1 MPVLSEQQQ
10 NAPSDWGNVDQE
22 RDAVRRHKPSGNM
35 SNKKK
40 KQARWS
46 LGRDRH
52 GRRMSFGFRDENAQN
67 SFTTPTRDRSNKY
80 KGDSADAEFGNNV
93 DTNFGDIDDNDFENT
108 DRSNHRQQAPLQTP
122 NTAMKRKIMMSLK
135 EAQNSDFYKLLGI
148 TKNASPTEIKRAYHK
163 LSFAYHPDKAG
174 RGGNGV
180 GVEITSPEDTT
191 AMFTLIAKAHEV
203 LSDPVERAT
212 YDMVEGFQKST
223 GENLDIINK
232 KNKEDAERAI
242 QLMKHT
248 YKSIVEREKK
258 CHGIII
264 KEARYGA
271 IPTYVRKDKSIRSQ
285 CLHVPTIDVKIPVQC
300 QVDPNS
306 KLYINAGESKRWCS
320 GFYDPIGRADSN
332 TERNLIVRYK
342 FRGKMHQV
350 IVGDKASLQMPLKAH
365 IYNKKYGNEEVRRKR
380 TSDQHNKQRRGK
392 MSIHTE
398 KGTPEVK
405 SLSKEQTAM
414 KNRRVVMISLLGV
427 AASIA
432 GLLSFS
438 SHSTGVSPRK

>member
-10 NAPSDWGNVDQE
+10 NALGDRGNVDQE
-22 RDAVRRHKPSGNM
+22 RKAVRRHKPSGSM
-35 SNKKK
+35 PNKKK

-46 LGRDRH
+46 LGKDSK
-52 GRRMSFGFRDENAQN
+52 GRRISFGFRDENAQK

-80 KGDSADAEFGNNV
+80 KNDSASAKFD
-93 DTNFGDIDDNDFENT
+93 DTVQTDFGDIDDNDFENT
-108 DRSNHRQQAPLQTP
+108 DRNNHRQQVPLQTP

-174 RGGNGV
+174 RVGNCD

-223 GENLDIINK
+223 GENLDMINK
-232 KNKEDAERAI
+232 KSKEEAERAI

-285 CLHVPTIDVKIPVQC
+285 CLDVPTIDVKVPVQC

-320 GFYDPIGRADSN
+320 GFYDPIGRADSR

-365 IYNKKYGNEEVRRKR
+365 VYAKKYGNEEVRRKR
-380 TSDQHNKQRRGK
+380 RSDQHNSHRRNK
-392 MSIHTE
+392 VSTSMNTE
-398 KGTPEVK
+398 EATPRAK
-405 SLSKEQTAM
+405 SLSKEQTDL
-414 KNRRVVMISLLGV
+414 KNRRVLMISLLGV

-432 GLLSFS
+432 SLLSFS
-438 SHSTGVSPRK
+438 SHSRK